1 MGCGTLL
8 QIVAYGSQDIYLT
21 GNPQI
26 TYFKAVYKRYTNFA
40 IESVQQNFIGGIKLQ
55 NGNANNIKTKGT
67 LCKYSSIIN
76 RVGDLLLDMHI
87 ELDISQPTEKNEFG
101 DIILSKFVKRPAYA
115 LIDFIELLLKPLNH
129 YLLILSND
137 VENERFKNFT
147 CANRLIDRKPTLCS
161 G

>member
-67 LCKYSSIIN
+67 LCK
-76 RVGDLLLDMHI
+76 V
-87 ELDISQPTEKNEFG
+87 
-101 DIILSKFVKRPAYA
+101 
-115 LIDFIELLLKPLNH
+115 
-129 YLLILSND
+129 
-137 VENERFKNFT
+137 
-147 CANRLIDRKPTLCS
+147 RK
-161 G
+161 